1 MREMEQRAY
10 SYLGK
15 APVLC
20 MDMLE
25 ALRRGDGSVYAVS
38 EEGTLIYERNS
49 RAYMLAANN
58 SGAGERLV
66 QGMKKPAQLA
76 VHDCGDAALFRDL
89 FHYSEMMECRAAAYL
104 DPEPPYV
111 PGRYGIQELDESFGE
126 EILRSFPEEFSEDE
140 IYQRLQS
147 GVMHGS
153 FEGRELTGL
162 VGIYPEG
169 GIGMLT
175 VKPGKDWQKTAGALA
190 AYITGWC
197 LEKCLAP
204 FAHIPVWDEAALK
217 LYKKLGYT
225 VSEKTLFWL
234 GDALE

>member
-1 MREMEQRAY
+1 MRELEQRAY
-10 SYLGK
+10 SYLGR
-15 APVLC
+15 APILC

-38 EEGTLIYERNS
+38 EEGALIYERNS
-49 RAYMLAANN
+49 RAYMLAAEN

-66 QGMKKPAQLA
+66 MGMKKPVQLA
-76 VHDCGDAALFRDL
+76 VHNSGDAALFQEL
-89 FHYSEMMECRAAAYL
+89 FHYSQAMECWAAAYL

-111 PGRYGIQELDESFGE
+111 SSRYGVRELDESFGE
-126 EILRSFPEEFSEDE
+126 EILRSFPDEFGEDE

-153 FEGRELTGL
+153 FADRELTGL

-175 VKPGKDWQKTAGALA
+175 VKPGQDWKKTAGALV

-197 LEKCLAP
+197 LEKCFAP
-204 FAHIPVWDEAALK
+204 FAHIPVWDEEALK

-225 VSEKTLFWL
+225 ISEKTLFWL
-234 GDALE
+234 GDEPE